1 MGIFDFF
8 KSEEEKEQDEAVR
21 LLNKL
26 TERKKARNEA
36 ADELISESYD
46 DLVINGEIANGIGR
60 FGLDATNPIPIKGF
74 SGLDH
79 YFERLCLQKRIRW
92 DRLGSTSADNVNGMI
107 DIYTLTA
114 ANGESMGKLYI
125 TMYSSETSTKIP
137 EGF

>member
-1 MGIFDFF
+1 MGIFDFL
-8 KSEEEKEQDEAVR
+8 KSEEEKEQDEAAR
-21 LLNKL
+21 LLKKL

-46 DLVINGEIANGIGR
+46 NLVINGEIANGVGR

-92 DRLGSTSADNVNGMI
+92 DRRGSTSVDNINGMI
-107 DIYTLTA
+107 DIYILTT
-114 ANGESMGKLYI
+114 ANGETMGRLYV

>member
-1 MGIFDFF
+1 MGIFDFL
-8 KSEEEKEQDEAVR
+8 KSEEEKEQDEAAR
-21 LLNKL
+21 LLKKL

-46 DLVINGEIANGIGR
+46 NLVINGEIANGVGR

-92 DRLGSTSADNVNGMI
+92 DRLGSTSVDNINGMI
-107 DIYTLTA
+107 DIYILTT
-114 ANGESMGKLYI
+114 ANGETMGRLYV